1 MLFFLHLPLTTVYVP
16 CISWHITHCYA
27 FIVSFLLK
35 ITNKQNIKIMRQL
48 TEIEK
53 QELEIHR
60 VDNEDLIFETEF
72 DGLLSISKV
81 GDSVGF
87 EVIREE
93 TIYLSKEQIKFL
105 LEWLSE

>member
-1 MLFFLHLPLTTVYVP
+1 MPISLNVNNYLTISRHCRYLVLCLRFLSYIH
-16 CISWHITHCYA
+16 
-27 FIVSFLLK
+27 
-35 ITNKQNIKIMRQL
+35 ITNKQNIKIMKQL